1 MKYGARRRCGQ
12 IPAKMP
18 AGKIDDDRAGQYPVR
33 LANHQPKRR
42 SERAQ
47 QQDIE
52 RKHVKI
58 DGPVSQGQRLDGF
71 PERHVQENSD
81 VELVQVVWFEKFAG
95 GARNHR
101 DIDGD
106 HYYVRGI
113 EFESAL

>member
-1 MKYGARRRCGQ
+1 
-12 IPAKMP
+12 MP
-18 AGKIDDDRAGQYPVR
+18 AGKIFDDRASQYPVR
-33 LANHQPKRR
+33 LSNHQTQRP

-58 DGPVSQGQRLDGF
+58 DGPVLQGQRLDGF
-71 PERHVQENSD
+71 LERHVQENSD
-81 VELVQVVWFEKFAG
+81 VELVQVVWIEKFAG

-106 HYYVRGI
+106 YHDVRGV